1 MKESKL
7 LQPLLDASNGN
18 QTVYARQFI
27 YTHLNVQKC
36 TYRFILATEAEIW
49 ELYIQKGQRTI
60 LEIIPEKKPCHLYID
75 IDVDLEKTPG
85 IKAHD
90 CWDAI
95 KPIIV
100 DNFNV
105 LYPDDTVTFI
115 VMDSSSNK
123 KGSLHIIVNI
133 EGRLFLNAS
142 HCGAYMRVLKE
153 FIAQKHP
160 SLQGHYAFFDLGIYT
175 RNRLFRMLGQTKAGQ
190 KRYLTGDRPCTFET
204 WRAARVC
211 PVEIPSDI
219 FLIETKE
226 IDQSEPSYTSGCKV
240 SSTVTVGW
248 VPPCFTCGPRSIQNH
263 LMEKWGAFPRVVF
276 FPEGLKVVCTTDN
289 HNCIFQQRAH
299 GSNVLYLVVDLLHN
313 CYTVKCFSA
322 KCKGKRSKVHF
333 LNKEHEEVINDW
345 LNREVG
351 SEEKCIKRKRC

>member
-7 LQPLLDASNGN
+7 LQPLLDAVSGKRS
-18 QTVYARQFI
+18 VYARQFI
-27 YTHLNVQKC
+27 YKHRNVEKR

-49 ELYIQKGQRTI
+49 NNYIENGQRTI

-75 IDVDLEKTPG
+75 IDVDLKKTPG
-85 IKAHD
+85 IKAQE

-95 KPIIV
+95 KPIIA
-100 DNFNV
+100 NHFEL
-105 LYPDDTVTFI
+105 LYPNDTIVFV
-115 VMDSSSNK
+115 VMDSSSAK
-123 KGSLHIIVNI
+123 KGSLHIIVKI
-133 EGRLFLNAS
+133 SGRLFHNAS

-190 KRYLTGDRPCTFET
+190 KRYLTGDQPCTFDT

-211 PVEIPSDI
+211 PVEIPDDI

-226 IDQSEPSYTSGCKV
+226 IDQSEPSYTSGSKV

-248 VPPCFTCGPRSIQNH
+248 VPPCFTSGAHSIHDH
-263 LMEKWGAFPRVVF
+263 LTEAWGEFPRVVF
-276 FPEGLKVVCTTDN
+276 FPEGLKIVCTTDN

-299 GSNVLYLVVDLLHN
+299 SSNVLYLVVDLLHN
-313 CYTVKCFSA
+313 CYHVKCFSA
-322 KCKGKRSKVHF
+322 KCKGKRSKMHF

-351 SEEKCIKRKRC
+351 SEEKCVKRKR